1 VAAAIAGSNV
11 IIKVSI
17 MLTVVGEW
25 IEDRSLAPELVE
37 FLEFVSA
44 VGIHNREIIGLS
56 LQVALNV
63 RPRFGP
69 KQNGLRR
76 HLSSGLTNGHLDGWF
91 PYSNIDSG
99 GLACRVRLGSK
110 GDIVGAFGRV
120 RFTPESG
127 HPTNEWACR
136 PSAKADITT
145 SPNDDL
151 ATAADL
157 A

>member
-1 VAAAIAGSNV
+1 
-11 IIKVSI
+11 
-17 MLTVVGEW
+17 MLAVVGEW

-37 FLEFVSA
+37 FLELVSTI
-44 VGIHNREIIGLS
+44 GIYNREIVGFS
-56 LQVALNV
+56 VQVALNI

-69 KQNGLRR
+69 KQNGFRR

-91 PYSNIDSG
+91 PYSNIDTG
-99 GLACRVRLGSK
+99 GLACRVRLRSK
-110 GDIVGAFGRV
+110 GDIASAFGRV

-136 PSAKADITT
+136 LSAQADITT

-151 ATAADL
+151 ATAVDL